1 MTADVPQK
9 SEKATQGSH
18 DDSVRRPRSGAEG
31 THATAKP
38 GKHLTFILGGE
49 GYGIEILKVREI
61 IGLMPITPVPR
72 RPGYFKG
79 VINLRGKI
87 IPVIDLRLKFGMP
100 ETITNETCVIVVET
114 MNMLVGLVVD
124 TVSEVQMITEE
135 EIEPPPAF
143 SQDIEAE
150 FICGM
155 GKTRGKVKILLDI
168 DRVLSGVEFDE
179 MEKSKSPGAEIP
191 GLKAEALGSAAQA
204 DTLPK

>member
-1 MTADVPQK
+1 MTADALQK
-9 SEKATQGSH
+9 SEKA
-18 DDSVRRPRSGAEG
+18 
-31 THATAKP
+31 HATAKP

-72 RPGYFKG
+72 RPSYFKG

-87 IPVIDLRLKFGMP
+87 IPVIDLRLKFDMP

-143 SQDIEAE
+143 SQDIEAD

-168 DRVLSGVEFDE
+168 DRVLSGIEFDE
-179 MEKSKSPGAEIP
+179 MEKSKSPAVERGAAGAELP
-191 GLKAEALGSAAQA
+191 SVKAEALGSQA
-204 DTLPK
+204 EAHSK